1 MQKEESIYAD
11 VLKSA
16 ISWRVR
22 DMPNEVNIYT
32 PRYLAEVVRLAPP
45 VFTFFRDTFFT
56 NVRTFPT
63 KAIDF
68 DLVKG
73 DRRMAAFVH
82 PRKGGKVLASAG
94 YETLSYKPP
103 LINPYDVTT
112 ADQLMNR
119 LPGEEMYSGMTP
131 AQRAAQ
137 QQIAD
142 YTPWIILPV
151 VLGMLCTML
160 MYNEN
165 QYDMLKQLWIVP
177 VNKMAYFFS
186 KFAVVLVYSICFMLV
201 TATASILTGIL
212 SGYIPFDSESVL
224 YLLRKCMEIS
234 LLTAFAVLPLLAVAA
249 AQKGYIL
256 PVCLTLIYTFLGFIL
271 LMVNMY
277 LHPLSSMTAIVM
289 YDIPGVVFDQPLN
302 IPAAFLCI
310 GVWAAASAVLANV
323 ALVRR
328 K

>member
-1 MQKEESIYAD
+1 MNSVLIIDDDKELCTLMKKCVEQEN
-11 VLKSA
+11 LSA
-16 ISWRVR
+16 
-22 DMPNEVNIYT
+22 
-32 PRYLAEVVRLAPP
+32 VVAHGGLEGLRLLEENK
-45 VFTFFRDTFFT
+45 DTCS
-56 NVRTFPT
+56 
-63 KAIDF
+63 
-68 DLVKG
+68 L
-73 DRRMAAFVH
+73 
-82 PRKGGKVLASAG
+82 
-94 YETLSYKPP
+94 
-103 LINPYDVTT
+103 
-112 ADQLMNR
+112 
-119 LPGEEMYSGMTP
+119 
-131 AQRAAQ
+131 
-137 QQIAD
+137 
-142 YTPWIILPV
+142 IILDVMMPDMNGFQVLQEIRKKNNVPV
-151 VLGMLCTML
+151 LMLTAKSD
-160 MYNEN
+160 EE
-165 QYDMLKQLWIVP
+165 DMLKQLWIVP

-234 LLTAFAVLPLLAVAA
+234 LLTAFAVLPVLAVAA

>member
-1 MQKEESIYAD
+1 M
-11 VLKSA
+11 LKLIQVEFLKLRRRKFIWLMLLA
-16 ISWRVR
+16 ALF
-22 DMPNEVNIYT
+22 MP
-32 PRYLAEVVRLAPP
+32 LAA
-45 VFTFFRDTFFT
+45 VFYFSS
-56 NVRTFPT
+56 
-63 KAIDF
+63 
-68 DLVKG
+68 VKG
-73 DRRMAAFVH
+73 TGVDPIMFYKWTAF
-82 PRKGGKVLASAG
+82 S
-94 YETLSYKPP
+94 
-103 LINPYDVTT
+103 
-112 ADQLMNR
+112 
-119 LPGEEMYSGMTP
+119 
-131 AQRAAQ
+131 
-137 QQIAD
+137 

-201 TATASILTGIL
+201 TATASTLTGIL

-234 LLTAFAVLPLLAVAA
+234 LLTAFAVLPVLAVAA

-310 GVWAAASAVLANV
+310 GVWAAASAVLAHV

>member
-1 MQKEESIYAD
+1 MLRLVEVEFYKLRRKKVMWMMLLAALVMPFFAFLYFGYLGKKNIEP
-11 VLKSA
+11 VLFYKWSA
-16 ISWRVR
+16 FG
-22 DMPNEVNIYT
+22 
-32 PRYLAEVVRLAPP
+32 
-45 VFTFFRDTFFT
+45 FTLF
-56 NVRTFPT
+56 
-63 KAIDF
+63 
-68 DLVKG
+68 L
-73 DRRMAAFVH
+73 
-82 PRKGGKVLASAG
+82 
-94 YETLSYKPP
+94 
-103 LINPYDVTT
+103 
-112 ADQLMNR
+112 
-119 LPGEEMYSGMTP
+119 
-131 AQRAAQ
+131 
-137 QQIAD
+137 
-142 YTPWIILPV
+142 ILPFI
-151 VLGMLCTML
+151 LGLLSIMLL
-160 MYNEN
+160 HDEN
-165 QYDMLKQLWIVP
+165 RYDMLKQLWIVP

-201 TATASILTGIL
+201 TATASILTGVL

-234 LLTAFAVLPLLAVAA
+234 LLTAFAVLPVLAVAA

>member
-1 MQKEESIYAD
+1 MNSVLIIDDDKELCTLMKKCVEQEN
-11 VLKSA
+11 LSA
-16 ISWRVR
+16 
-22 DMPNEVNIYT
+22 
-32 PRYLAEVVRLAPP
+32 VVAHGGLEGLRLLEENK
-45 VFTFFRDTFFT
+45 DTCS
-56 NVRTFPT
+56 
-63 KAIDF
+63 
-68 DLVKG
+68 L
-73 DRRMAAFVH
+73 
-82 PRKGGKVLASAG
+82 
-94 YETLSYKPP
+94 
-103 LINPYDVTT
+103 
-112 ADQLMNR
+112 
-119 LPGEEMYSGMTP
+119 
-131 AQRAAQ
+131 
-137 QQIAD
+137 
-142 YTPWIILPV
+142 IILDVMMPDMNGFQVLQEIRKKNNVPV
-151 VLGMLCTML
+151 LMLTAKSDEEDKVSGLRLGADDYLTKPFGI
-160 MYNEN
+160 
-165 QYDMLKQLWIVP
+165 MLKQLWIVP

-234 LLTAFAVLPLLAVAA
+234 LLTAFAVLPVLAVAA

>member
-1 MQKEESIYAD
+1 M
-11 VLKSA
+11 LKLIQVEFLKLRRRKFIWLMLLA
-16 ISWRVR
+16 ALF
-22 DMPNEVNIYT
+22 MP
-32 PRYLAEVVRLAPP
+32 LAA
-45 VFTFFRDTFFT
+45 VFYFSS
-56 NVRTFPT
+56 
-63 KAIDF
+63 
-68 DLVKG
+68 VKG
-73 DRRMAAFVH
+73 TGVDPGVDPIMFYKWTAF
-82 PRKGGKVLASAG
+82 S
-94 YETLSYKPP
+94 
-103 LINPYDVTT
+103 
-112 ADQLMNR
+112 
-119 LPGEEMYSGMTP
+119 
-131 AQRAAQ
+131 
-137 QQIAD
+137 

-201 TATASILTGIL
+201 TATASILTGVL

-234 LLTAFAVLPLLAVAA
+234 LLTAFAVLPVLAVAA

>member
-1 MQKEESIYAD
+1 M
-11 VLKSA
+11 LKLIQVEFLKLRRRKFIWLMLLA
-16 ISWRVR
+16 ALF
-22 DMPNEVNIYT
+22 MP
-32 PRYLAEVVRLAPP
+32 LAA
-45 VFTFFRDTFFT
+45 VFYFSS
-56 NVRTFPT
+56 
-63 KAIDF
+63 
-68 DLVKG
+68 VKG
-73 DRRMAAFVH
+73 TGVDPIMFYKWTAF
-82 PRKGGKVLASAG
+82 S
-94 YETLSYKPP
+94 
-103 LINPYDVTT
+103 
-112 ADQLMNR
+112 
-119 LPGEEMYSGMTP
+119 
-131 AQRAAQ
+131 
-137 QQIAD
+137 

-186 KFAVVLVYSICFMLV
+186 KFAVVL
-201 TATASILTGIL
+201 IL
-212 SGYIPFDSESVL
+212 
-224 YLLRKCMEIS
+224 
-234 LLTAFAVLPLLAVAA
+234 AAAA

-256 PVCLTLIYTFLGFIL
+256 PVCLTLVYTFLGFIL